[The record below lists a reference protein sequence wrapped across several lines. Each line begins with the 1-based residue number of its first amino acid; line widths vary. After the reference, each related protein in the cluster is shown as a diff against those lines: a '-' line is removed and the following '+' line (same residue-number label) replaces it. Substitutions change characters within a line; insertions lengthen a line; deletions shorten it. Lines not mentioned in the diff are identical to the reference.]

1 MKKFASYGLL
11 FYSCCLILIS
21 CGTVPPEKYFSIA
34 VLNTNLLFGFAN
46 NGMYRQ
52 LESPSL
58 KLGED
63 HGTVVMKRSEIINE
77 KIKSI
82 EESYEKVKDLKVTE
96 ETEEIIKASI
106 ALYEYVLPVYKNEYT
121 QLAESLDKG
130 IPEDKIQSESRAIHD
145 KYYSGFT
152 ELNNN
157 LISAGKLYAEKNNIK
172 VNWGVYGKD

>member
-1 MKKFASYGLL
+1 MKKYITNGLL
-11 FYSCCLILIS
+11 YIFCCLLLIS
-21 CGTVPPEKYFSIA
+21 CGTVPPEKYFNIT
-34 VLNTNLLFGFAN
+34 VLNTNLLFGFAT

-82 EESYEKVKDLKVTE
+82 EENYEKVKELKVTE
-96 ETEEIIKASI
+96 DTEEIIKTSI
-106 ALYEYVLPVYKNEYT
+106 ALYEYVLPVFKNEYM
-121 QLAESLDKG
+121 QLAESIDKG
-130 IPEDKIQSESRAIHD
+130 IPEDKMHSESRAIND
-145 KYYSGFT
+145 KYFSGYT
-152 ELNNN
+152 ELNNK

-172 VNWGVYGKD
+172 VNWGVY